1 MYDIITNTNLIAGYA
16 NKDATKSFMKQAIK
30 NGIPGSHFKIFDG
43 LYLSSIG
50 MGTYLGELTTV
61 DDEKIE
67 NAVYESIKSY
77 AINVIDT
84 ALNYRSMKSE
94 KNIGQ
99 AIRKLTE
106 EEKISRDEF
115 FVSTKN
121 GYITNDGDYPGIDV
135 MEYMQRMFIDNEII
149 QQSEISSGYHV
160 MNPNYIARCIDKSLS
175 NLKLETIDL
184 VYLHNAYE
192 SWNRD
197 VSQSRFMEM
206 LSQVFEVYEKYRDNN
221 KIKYYGLA
229 TWSCFRVKPD
239 KKDYLLLDDICKLAQ
254 KIGGPNNGFRF
265 IQLPFNLVYNEAL
278 FLKNQS
284 VENEKNLNILNAAEK
299 LNIGIFTSVPLLQG
313 KLFNTK
319 IPEYINSKSQLVK
332 LIQIIRSAP
341 SIIAPLIGQ
350 KQAEHV
356 RENIQIANIPP
367 LSKEQFLDCIKILTT
382 NR

>member
-1 MYDIITNTNLIAGYA
+1 MTNTNLIAGYA
-16 NKDATKSFMKQAIK
+16 NKDATKSFMKKAIK

-50 MGTYLGELTTV
+50 MGTYLGELTTD
-61 DDEKIE
+61 DDEKIK
-67 NAVYESIKSY
+67 NAVCESIKSY

-99 AIRKLTE
+99 ALRKLTE
-106 EEKISRDEF
+106 EEKISRDEI

-197 VSQSRFMEM
+197 VSQSKFMEM

-229 TWSCFRVKPD
+229 TWSCFRVNPD
-239 KKDYLLLDDICKLAQ
+239 KKDYLLLEDICKLAQ

-313 KLFNTK
+313 KLFNSK

-341 SIIAPLIGQ
+341 SIIAPLIGH